1 MTCSG
6 RVPCG
11 WGCEQ
16 SKKERMWNHPG
27 IGDCNAS
34 ACNGAGGVPVGPGG
48 LGGGNGD
55 VVPVQSFGP
64 AGTMSKMPLLKTQL
78 FGSTSTV

>member
-6 RVPCG
+6 TFPRG
-11 WGCEQ
+11 SNCEH
-16 SKKERMWNHPG
+16 SKKRGCGIYPG
-27 IGDCNAS
+27 IGDCNAN
-34 ACNGAGGVPVGPGG
+34 ACNGGGVPVGPGG

-78 FGSTSTV
+78 VGAASTV